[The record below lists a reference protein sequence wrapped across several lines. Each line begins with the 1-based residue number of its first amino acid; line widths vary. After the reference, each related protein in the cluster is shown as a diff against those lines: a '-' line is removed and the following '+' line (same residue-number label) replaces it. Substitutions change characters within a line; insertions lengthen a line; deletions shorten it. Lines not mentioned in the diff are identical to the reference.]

1 MLLSPQTEIPGEE
14 SGQRFGPTD
23 SWKVAPHMN
32 WKSWAPAGDLWWS
45 LDVGEW
51 ERRWH
56 HLASR
61 NLGCLSIEVC
71 VNNRIATGRLESM
84 GFQFHVTEKQEQQG
98 TAQTP
103 LRFQTHLAE
112 DGLIRVLVQ
121 RILIIWWRTGV
132 SEWTYYTPDGYQVNH
147 GGIAIKPNS

>member
-1 MLLSPQTEIPGEE
+1 M
-14 SGQRFGPTD
+14 
-23 SWKVAPHMN
+23 
-32 WKSWAPAGDLWWS
+32 
-45 LDVGEW
+45 GEW

-121 RILIIWWRTGV
+121 RILIIWWRQEFQNELTI
-132 SEWTYYTPDGYQVNH
+132 H
-147 GGIAIKPNS
+147 LMAIRSTTEVLL